1 MQNSK
6 LQFKIQNLFS
16 FFLILTSF
24 FLLLNPVYAQEV
36 GSPSAEI
43 ITTAKSDYQLA
54 YPGLL
59 PDHQLYFLKAARDK
73 IISIFISNPVKKAEF
88 DLLQTDKRIA
98 ASLFLVQKNKVDLSQ
113 STFSKGENYFED
125 GLNRAY
131 DAKSQGVNVSELAK
145 KFVIANSKHQEVLQS
160 INIKINDNNKKKF
173 VEEHARLI
181 ELGKKAKELSKQ

>member
-1 MQNSK
+1 M
-6 LQFKIQNLFS
+6 
-16 FFLILTSF
+16 
-24 FLLLNPVYAQEV
+24 
-36 GSPSAEI
+36 
-43 ITTAKSDYQLA
+43 
-54 YPGLL
+54 
-59 PDHQLYFLKAARDK
+59 
-73 IISIFISNPVKKAEF
+73 
-88 DLLQTDKRIA
+88 QTDKRIA